1 MEKDLEALQS
11 GQEIHRPQ
19 EQKERTQNTN
29 IRRIT
34 TQLDQ
39 NVITLYEF
47 LEMASNHFEPAL
59 FEAFEEEES
68 DEEEDP
74 QTDRSEDESG
84 SDSDGAAGRGGGR
97 GRRGRQQGRQ
107 RGRGNRRGAYHRVR
121 YNNVPGGRFRRR
133 RAAPVADNGANEV

>member
-34 TQLDQ
+34 TQLDL

-47 LEMASNHFEPAL
+47 VEMASNHFEPAL
-59 FEAFEEEES
+59 FEAFEEQES
-68 DEEEDP
+68 DEEDP
-74 QTDRSEDESG
+74 ENDRSEDG
-84 SDSDGAAGRGGGR
+84 SDGDSDGGDGRGGGR

-121 YNNVPGGRFRRR
+121 YNNVGAGRFRRR
-133 RAAPVADNGANEV
+133 RAGPVGGNGAN